1 MGSGNGRRVIVV
13 GGGIVGTCTALYLQ
27 REGFDALIIE
37 RDAPG
42 EACSFGNAGGMGG
55 GSSVAPLALPG
66 IILAAPRLVFDA
78 DEPLFIRW
86 RDFPAMIPWFI
97 RFARESAR
105 TRVERN
111 AAARASILGAVQDAY
126 APLLEAAGAQDLVAR
141 GGSLTVFESRDAM
154 KNADYALELGRRHG
168 VEMEEV
174 DGDKAREIVPA
185 LGPRATC
192 GIVYPNSANT
202 INPLRLTQTLIEH
215 FKREGGAVRKETVS
229 GFEFANGTPSRLITN
244 AGTESFELAVIAA
257 GVWSRDLA
265 AKLGTRVLMEAQ
277 RGYHAMLP
285 EPGISVPLRISLA
298 DSNVIISPM
307 EHGIRITGIAEFAHP
322 DAPPNYV
329 HAERIVRQ
337 AREFLP
343 GLNADGASFWVGP
356 RPQTPDTL
364 PVIGRSPRHSNVL
377 FAFGHGQNGLQMAAI
392 TGKLVSELASG
403 RATSIDIEPFRPDR
417 F

>member
-1 MGSGNGRRVIVV
+1 MGSENGRRVIVV
-13 GGGIVGTCTALYLQ
+13 GGGIVGTCAALCLQ
-27 REGFDALIIE
+27 REGFDVLIIE

-55 GSSVAPLALPG
+55 GGSVAPLALPG
-66 IILAAPRLVFDA
+66 IVRAAPRLLLDA

-105 TRVERN
+105 NRVERN
-111 AAARASILGAVQDAY
+111 AGARASILGAVQDAFE
-126 APLLEAAGAQDLVAR
+126 PLLEAAGAQDLVVR
-141 GGSLTVFESRDAM
+141 GGSLTVFESRH
-154 KNADYALELGRRHG
+154 ALEKTGYTLELSRRHG

-174 DGDKAREIVPA
+174 DGDKAREIAPA
-185 LGPRATC
+185 LGPRAAC
-192 GIVYPNSANT
+192 GIVFANSANT

-215 FKREGGAVRKETVS
+215 FKREGGAVRKETVL

-244 AGTESFELAVIAA
+244 AGTESFVLAVIAA
-257 GVWSRDLA
+257 GVWSKDLA

-298 DSNVIISPM
+298 DRNVIISPM
-307 EHGIRITGIAEFAHP
+307 EHGIRITGIAEFSHP
-322 DAPPNYV
+322 EAPPNYV

-343 GLNADGASFWVGP
+343 DLNADGASFWVGP

-364 PVIGRSPRHSNVL
+364 PVIGPSPHHPNVL
-377 FAFGHGQNGLQMAAI
+377 FAFGHGQNGLQLAAI
-392 TGKLVSELASG
+392 TGKLVAELASG
-403 RATSIDIEPFRPDR
+403 RATSIDIGPFRPDR

>member
-1 MGSGNGRRVIVV
+1 MDLGNGRRAIVV

-27 REGFDALIIE
+27 REGFDAVIIE

-42 EACSFGNAGGMGG
+42 EACSFGNAGGLGG

-66 IILAAPRLVFDA
+66 IVRAAPRLILDV

-111 AAARASILGAVQDAY
+111 ARARASILGVLQNAY
-126 APLLEAAGAQDLVAR
+126 APLLEAAGAEALVVR
-141 GGSLTVFESRDAM
+141 GGSLTVFESRDSM
-154 KNADYALELGRRHG
+154 KNAAYALELGRRHG

-174 DGDKAREIVPA
+174 DGDKAREINPA
-185 LGPRATC
+185 LGPRVAC
-192 GIVYPNSANT
+192 GIVYPNSAGI

-215 FKREGGAVRKETVS
+215 FKREGGAVRKDTVL
-229 GFEFANGTPSRLITN
+229 GFEFANGSPTRLITN

-257 GVWSRDLA
+257 GVWSKGLA

-285 EPGISVPLRISLA
+285 EPGVSVPLRTSLA
-298 DSNVIISPM
+298 ERNVIITPM
-307 EHGIRITGIAEFAHP
+307 EHGVRITGIAEFASP
-322 DAPPNYV
+322 EAPPDYA
-329 HAERIVRQ
+329 HAERLIRQ

-364 PVIGRSPRHSNVL
+364 PVIGPSPRHPNVL

-403 RATSIDIEPFRPDR
+403 RATSIDIGPFRPDR